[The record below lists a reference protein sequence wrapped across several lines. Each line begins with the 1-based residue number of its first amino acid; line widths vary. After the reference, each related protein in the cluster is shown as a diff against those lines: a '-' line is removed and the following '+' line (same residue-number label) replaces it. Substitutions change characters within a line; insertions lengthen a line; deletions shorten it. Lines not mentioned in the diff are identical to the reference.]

1 MPNKELNS
9 FYKKLSKKNYNKNM
23 SYRDDEIYLDCS
35 LDDIIVPDGYEII
48 NGQVLKDGIVSI
60 GNINYNE
67 PKKVD
72 SASSILNKLSSVTE
86 DEDYDDDYEDDEDFD
101 LEDVEDLEDLDDT
114 QIIDKLVSNNSRKNE
129 NLTKPEVDNI
139 FDISE
144 EKKKSVKRIKRMGQF
159 IKYHLSSKK
168 EYVTANSNSIENY
181 ISKDECKK
189 MLEEMRS
196 SYEQMLSD
204 LEDENIYLR
213 TLSNKLEAENNS
225 LKKTKRRTNRF

>member
-72 SASSILNKLSSVTE
+72 SASTILN
-86 DEDYDDDYEDDEDFD
+86 DDDYEDDEDFD

>member
-23 SYRDDEIYLDCS
+23 SYRDDEIYLDGS

-86 DEDYDDDYEDDEDFD
+86 DEDFD
-101 LEDVEDLEDLDDT
+101 LEDVENLEDLDET
-114 QIIDKLVSNNSRKNE
+114 QIIDKLVSNNSEKNE

-139 FDISE
+139 FDTSE

-204 LEDENIYLR
+204 LKDENIYLR